1 MYINVYY
8 QFYASSHNAFGYH
21 NLYAE
26 QNWSIKQ
33 EYISIYDYVSSSQM
47 LVSKNPKNLRI
58 HGPIKQRPKFDAGGL
73 LVKDRSFAGADYVS
87 GQAV

>member
-1 MYINVYY
+1 MHSVNTT
-8 QFYASSHNAFGYH
+8 FTLNRNGASNKNIF
-21 NLYAE
+21 LYM
-26 QNWSIKQ
+26 S
-33 EYISIYDYVSSSQM
+33 M
-47 LVSKNPKNLRI
+47 LLPPKSWCQKIMKHLRI